1 MGHIHVVG
9 IGLDG
14 AAGLSATT
22 QTLVDQAQLLVG
34 SDRHLTYFPDH
45 PAQRLPLGDIS
56 AAIAQLQTFATANQD
71 ASAIVLTSGDPLFF
85 GLGRLLLEQL
95 PAEQLTFH
103 PHLNSI
109 QLAFNRLK
117 LPWQDAAILSIH
129 GRDMEPLVKKLLGC
143 HPKIALLTDPVN
155 SPAAIAQLILSLS
168 LPIQYQCAVCENL
181 GGQQE
186 KITPGLTP
194 EALQNQSFASLSV
207 VVLTPVAEAVSLENL
222 PLLGIADRQFATFPD
237 RPGLMTKREV
247 RSLILSELALQP
259 NQTVWDIGAGT
270 GSVSVEI
277 ARLCPSSQVYAIERT
292 AAGAGLIQQNRDRFA
307 TSNVH
312 AIAGKAPNA
321 LTELPNPD
329 RIFIGGSGGQ
339 LQATLNHCAQ
349 AMNPGGRIVMAFATL
364 ETLAEA
370 QQWFAQADWLTSLL
384 QVQLSKGGAI
394 AKLTRWVPMN
404 PVTLL
409 TAWPDEPNEQR

>member
-14 AAGLSATT
+14 AVGLSAAM
-22 QTLVDQAQLLVG
+22 QTLIAQAQLLVG
-34 SDRHLTYFPDH
+34 SDRHIAYFPNH
-45 PAQRLPLGDIS
+45 PAQRLALGDIS
-56 AAIAQLQTFATANQD
+56 TAIAQLQAFAQTKQAG
-71 ASAIVLTSGDPLFF
+71 AAIVLTSGDPLFF

-103 PHLNSI
+103 PHLSSI

-117 LPWQDAAILSIH
+117 LPWQDAAIQSIH

-143 HPKIALLTDPVN
+143 HPKIAVLTDPVN
-155 SPAAIAQLILSLS
+155 SPAAIASLILSLS
-168 LPIQYQCAVCENL
+168 LPIHYQIAVCENL

-186 KITPGLTP
+186 KVTTGLTP
-194 EALQNQSFASLSV
+194 EALQDRSFASLSV
-207 VVLTPVAEAVSLENL
+207 VVLTPVSESVSTENL
-222 PLLGIADRQFATFPD
+222 PLLGIADRHFATFSD

-270 GSVSVEI
+270 GSVSIEI

-292 AAGAGLIQQNRDRFA
+292 AAGAGLIQQNRERFA
-307 TSNVH
+307 TANVH
-312 AIAGKAPNA
+312 AIAGKAPQA
-321 LTELPNPD
+321 LAELPKPD
-329 RIFIGGSGGQ
+329 RVFIGGSGGQ
-339 LQATLNHCAQ
+339 LATTLNHCAQ
-349 AMNPGGRIVMAFATL
+349 EMNPGGRIVLAIATL
-364 ETLAEA
+364 ETLAVA
-370 QQWFAQADWLTSLL
+370 QQWFAKADWETSLL

-394 AKLTRWVPMN
+394 ANLTRWVPMN

-409 TAWPDEPNEQR
+409 TAWRCG

>member
-14 AAGLSATT
+14 AAGLSRAT
-22 QTLVDQAQLLVG
+22 QTLVEQAQLLVG
-34 SDRHLTYFPDH
+34 SDRHLTYFPNH
-45 PAQRLPLGDIS
+45 AARQLGLGDIS
-56 AAIAQLQTFATANQD
+56 AAIAQLQTFAAAD
-71 ASAIVLTSGDPLFF
+71 PEAFAIVLTSGDPLFF

-103 PHLNSI
+103 PHLSSI

-117 LPWQDAAILSIH
+117 LPWQDAAVLSIH
-129 GRDMEPLVKKLLGC
+129 GRDMQPLVKKLLGC
-143 HPKIALLTDPVN
+143 HPKIAVLTDPVN

-168 LPIQYQCAVCENL
+168 LPITYQIAVCENL

-194 EALQNQSFASLSV
+194 EALQDRSFASLSV
-207 VVLTPVAEAVSLENL
+207 VVLMPVAETVSPGDL
-222 PLLGIADRQFATFPD
+222 PLLGVADRHFATFPD

-259 NQTVWDIGAGT
+259 NQIVWDIGAGT
-270 GSVSVEI
+270 GSVSIEI

-292 AAGAGLIQQNRDRFA
+292 AAGAGLIEQNRDRFA
-307 TSNVH
+307 TANVH
-312 AIAGKAPNA
+312 AVAGKAPDA
-321 LTELPNPD
+321 LAGLPKPD
-329 RIFIGGSGGQ
+329 RVFIGGSGGR
-339 LQATLNHCAQ
+339 LAATLDHCAQ
-349 AMNPGGRIVMAFATL
+349 EIKTGGRIVMAIATL
-364 ETLAEA
+364 ETLAAA
-370 QQWFAQADWLTSLL
+370 QQWFEKSPHWQTSLL
-384 QVQLSKGGAI
+384 QVQLAKGGAI
-394 AKLTRWVPMN
+394 ASLTRWVPMN

-409 TAWPDEPNEQR
+409 MAVPQHE